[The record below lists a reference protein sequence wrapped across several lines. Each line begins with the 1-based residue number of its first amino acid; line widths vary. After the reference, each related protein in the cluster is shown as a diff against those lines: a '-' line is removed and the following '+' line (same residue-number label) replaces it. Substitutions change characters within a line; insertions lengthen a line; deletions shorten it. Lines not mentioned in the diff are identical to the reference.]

1 MSPNILPCPRSLK
14 ILFYFHDLE
23 INNQQTRRKDK
34 LAVFHFQLGNLYSKY
49 KSKLKSMNLL
59 ALVENLYLKKYSI
72 DAIWK
77 HFNEELQILVDG
89 LVDFELQNG
98 IVYLEV
104 LYLRNY
110 RHSGQSVSLCVVT
123 RNLWVKP
130 RECCH
135 HVADFE
141 EIQAKFR
148 EEDFQLC
155 N

>member
-1 MSPNILPCPRSLK
+1 MQFENISMKNSRYLLMAWLTS
-14 ILFYFHDLE
+14 
-23 INNQQTRRKDK
+23 N
-34 LAVFHFQLGNLYSKY
+34 Y
-49 KSKLKSMNLL
+49 KMVLCTS
-59 ALVENLYLKKYSI
+59 
-72 DAIWK
+72 
-77 HFNEELQILVDG
+77 
-89 LVDFELQNG
+89 
-98 IVYLEV
+98 EV

-123 RNLWVKP
+123 RNLWVKQ

-141 EIQAKFR
+141 EIQPKFR